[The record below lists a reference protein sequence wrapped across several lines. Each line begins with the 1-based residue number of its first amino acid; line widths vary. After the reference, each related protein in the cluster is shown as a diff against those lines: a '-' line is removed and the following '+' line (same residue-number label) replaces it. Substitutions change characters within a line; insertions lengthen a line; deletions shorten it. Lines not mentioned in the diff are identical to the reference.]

1 MADKEDLDAL
11 QGLAQ
16 GKKGKTETARLR
28 ELLPAIE
35 ATFGTGVSRQVV
47 FETLKERG
55 FTFSFASFVSTLY
68 YLRKER
74 ATKALS
80 PSKLQ
85 PSSQPSAKPSQ
96 AAPVSVE
103 SSRSEQ
109 EAEDAKLV
117 AFKKSIAHLS
127 VVQRAKKISDY
138 HEQEERN
145 RMSPLVQKIHD
156 KDKNK

>member
-11 QGLAQ
+11 QVLAQ

-35 ATFGTGVSRQVV
+35 ATFRTGVSRQVV

-74 ATKALS
+74 TTKAPSLS
-80 PSKLQ
+80 SPQ
-85 PSSQPSAKPSQ
+85 PTSQPSQPSPKPSPAVPSAQ
-96 AAPVSVE
+96 KPHE
-103 SSRSEQ
+103 SKATDEDREKYNAFLESIKHLPEKEQ
-109 EAEDAKLV
+109 RKKHTDYLV
-117 AFKKSIAHLS
+117 ARRSRL
-127 VVQRAKKISDY
+127 
-138 HEQEERN
+138 
-145 RMSPLVQKIHD
+145 
-156 KDKNK
+156 